1 MSGVGIM
8 NYGERSDKYKEI
20 IEEYVYM
27 KTMLSQIS
35 MVISEEEYKR
45 IKKLIDENYL
55 KKIALYIPYQD
66 FISSKKILVSV

>member
-1 MSGVGIM
+1 
-8 NYGERSDKYKEI
+8 
-20 IEEYVYM
+20 M

>member
-1 MSGVGIM
+1 M

-55 KKIALYIPYQD
+55 KKIA
-66 FISSKKILVSV
+66 